1 LSTRFHPH
9 LMAAAAGASG
19 VAIPVSA
26 DYYLTKHQSLIAQG
40 SRWGVA
46 KELTV
51 PDLPTAG
58 GFPAEVVRRQHTA
71 KVELADAVYGPVSRG
86 SGAAARRGPAPAD
99 DAGTTRNRVWD
110 RRRRNG

>member
-1 LSTRFHPH
+1 
-9 LMAAAAGASG
+9 MAAAAGASG
-19 VAIPVSA
+19 VAIPVSP

-99 DAGTTRNRVWD
+99 DAATTRNRVWD
-110 RRRRNG
+110 RRRRSG